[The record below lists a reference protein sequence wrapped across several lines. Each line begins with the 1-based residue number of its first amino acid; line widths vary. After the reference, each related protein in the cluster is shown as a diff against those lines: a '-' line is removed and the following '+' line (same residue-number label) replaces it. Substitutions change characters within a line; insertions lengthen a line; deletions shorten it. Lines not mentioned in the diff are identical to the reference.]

1 MELLLPIIEKNP
13 HKSLAL
19 DIIRMPGEAD
29 STLADEST
37 ETQYGVQWAR
47 LQPPGPLSLF
57 LWSTNAIYRAGTE
70 TLRRNMLNEKIVDLQ
85 ARVQN
90 GEIASSRKFTK
101 AKLSDAL
108 GMNIE
113 NASEENFECLEKAIS
128 TLGNVQ
134 WIRIHENEKKVTCIP
149 DDLRL
154 WSSDK
159 PVLWTRERYRSA
171 GEVPAGFTLKNMGK
185 WVGEREAEGFT
196 FEYPEL
202 GGTLEALKQQWIAHG
217 TGTFPKMPPGRT
229 KPLKEDYAKALGRID
244 VYRHLRVIANDE
256 TSG

>member
-13 HKSLAL
+13 HKNLTL
-19 DIIRMPGEAD
+19 DIIRMPGESD
-29 STLADEST
+29 SSLADEST
-37 ETQYGVQWAR
+37 ETQYGVNWAR

-70 TLRRNMLNEKIVDLQ
+70 TLRRNMLNEKIIDLQ

-90 GEIASSRKFTK
+90 GEIPSSRKFTK
-101 AKLSDAL
+101 SKLSDAL
-108 GMNIE
+108 GMTIE

-128 TLGNVQ
+128 TLGGVQ

-154 WSSDK
+154 WTLDK
-159 PVLWTRERYRSA
+159 QILWTRERYRSA
-171 GEVPAGFTLKNMGK
+171 GEVPAGFSLNNLGK
-185 WVGEREAEGFT
+185 WIGDREAEGFT
-196 FEYPEL
+196 FEYPQAE
-202 GGTLEALKQQWIAHG
+202 GTLESLKQQWNALG
-217 TGTFPKMPPGRT
+217 RGPPRVSGDRT
-229 KPLKEDYAKALGRID
+229 KPLKEDYAKALGRAL
-244 VYRHLRVIANDE
+244 VYKFLNEVANNP